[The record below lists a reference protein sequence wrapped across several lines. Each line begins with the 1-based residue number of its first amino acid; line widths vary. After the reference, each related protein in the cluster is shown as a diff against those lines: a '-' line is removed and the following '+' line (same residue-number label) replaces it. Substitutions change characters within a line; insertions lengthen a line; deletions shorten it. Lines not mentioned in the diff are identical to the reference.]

1 MSPLVGLYIA
11 TAIISLLIAFFLVT
25 FSRASAQARIN
36 KEKIKFRQPQYETD
50 EVKSDSGGPKDE
62 ALREE
67 IYQKVSETLA
77 ITKAQGQDAAKL
89 ISETIGREVEK
100 KISVNGQ
107 QLRAKYENLIEER
120 TKSEEVAWK
129 KYKSVLTEKQST
141 DAVIRSVA
149 EGLLV
154 VDSKGKVLMMNPAA
168 EKLLGVSK
176 KEKMGKNLMEG
187 IKDEQLVS
195 LVKDQKDQ
203 SGREI
208 EVVSQDDETKK
219 VLRAS
224 SAVIENE
231 EGQTIGMVS
240 VLSDITKQKEL
251 DRMKANFIASVSH
264 ELRTPLVA
272 IEKSIALILGKA
284 VGDVPPAQEQFL
296 AIADRNLKRLARLIN
311 DLLDLSKL
319 EAGRME
325 LKRQNLPLEPI
336 FADVVATLATW
347 AQTKSI
353 ELKKTVEEGL
363 PEIPV
368 DPDRLTQVLVNL
380 IGNAIKFTP
389 QQGSITL
396 RARLK
401 KDEECIE
408 VGVSDTGIGI
418 SPENIAKVFDKFYQ
432 IGERVSTDISGT
444 GIGLS
449 IAKEIVELHGG
460 RIWVESKKEVG
471 TTFSFTLPLT

>member
-1 MSPLVGLYIA
+1 MSPLVGFYIA
-11 TAIISLLIAFFLVT
+11 TAIISLLIAFFLVA
-25 FSRASAQARIN
+25 FSRASAQAKLNRD
-36 KEKIKFRQPQYETD
+36 KIKFRQPRYEAD
-50 EVKSDSGGPKDE
+50 EVKSDSREVQDE
-62 ALREE
+62 ALRQELF
-67 IYQKVSETLA
+67 QKVSETLA
-77 ITKAQGQDAAKL
+77 ITKAQGQEAAKL
-89 ISETIGREVEK
+89 ISETIGREVEQ
-100 KISVNGQ
+100 KIAAVSQ
-107 QLRAKYENLIEER
+107 QMRSKYESLIEER
-120 TKSEEVAWK
+120 AKSEEIAWK

-168 EKLLGVSK
+168 EKLLGVSR
-176 KEKMGKNLMEG
+176 KEKMGKSLMEG
-187 IKDEQLVS
+187 LKDEQLVS

-208 EVVSQDDETKK
+208 EVISQDDETKK

-272 IEKSIALILGKA
+272 IEKSIALILGKT

-296 AIADRNLKRLARLIN
+296 AIADRNLKRLSRLIN

-325 LKRQNLPLEPI
+325 LKKQNLPLEPI
-336 FADVVATLATW
+336 FTEVLATLDTW

-353 ELKKTVEEGL
+353 QLKKAVDEGL

-389 QQGSITL
+389 QGGSITL
-396 RARLK
+396 KAVLK
-401 KDEECIE
+401 KEEGCI
-408 VGVSDTGIGI
+408 VLSVTDTGIGI
-418 SPENIAKVFDKFYQ
+418 SPENIPKVFDKFYQ
-432 IGERVSTDISGT
+432 IGERASTDISGT

-460 RIWVESKKEVG
+460 RIWVESKKGEG